1 MPRLAFIYRTDTH
14 VCDRSPASWKADYPS
29 EIWSNLEQVGK
40 FAREHH
46 ATAVL
51 DGGDYFHV
59 KSASRN
65 PHSLVVR
72 SNKLHRAYPCPT
84 FGVIGNHDVVYNNL
98 ETIDQQPLGV
108 LFSSGVFSPLVEQV
122 FEDGDLRVRVVGVP
136 YSPFRTL
143 ADITAIKK
151 KPGDTFLIAIVHQ
164 LAAADPPPS
173 VVDFFGEPV
182 FKYADLISENGPD
195 LFGFGHWHKDQGIV
209 DIGNTQFVN
218 LGAVSRG
225 ALIRENTQRTPKVA
239 LIEATKDGLRVLQL
253 PLSVAAPEDV
263 FDFERKDRQEHE
275 ETNIEQF
282 VQALQANASFDPA
295 SSIEDNL
302 HALNFAV
309 EVRDLAR
316 EYLERARAE
325 VG

>member
-1 MPRLAFIYRTDTH
+1 MPRIGFIYRTDTH
-14 VCDRSPASWKADYPS
+14 VCDRSPASWKGDYS
-29 EIWSNLEQVGK
+29 AEIFSNLEQIGK
-40 FAREHH
+40 FAIEHKVK
-46 ATAVL
+46 AVL

-65 PHSLVVR
+65 PHSIVVR
-72 SNKLHRAYPCPT
+72 SARLHRAYPCPT
-84 FGVIGNHDVVYNNL
+84 FSIIGNHDVVYNNL

-108 LFSSGVFSPLVEQV
+108 LFSSGVFQPLTEQV
-122 FEDGDLRVRVVGVP
+122 FEDGDLRVRVVGAP

-143 ADITAIKK
+143 ADLRAIKK

-173 VVDFFGEPV
+173 VEDFFGEPV
-182 FKYADLISENGPD
+182 FKYADLQSEDGPD
-195 LFGFGHWHKDQGIV
+195 VWCFGHWHKDQGVV
-209 DIGNTQFVN
+209 DIGTTQFVN

-239 LIEATKDGLRVLQL
+239 FIEAHLDAIRVLQL
-253 PLSVAAPEDV
+253 PLSVAPPEDV
-263 FDFERKDRQEHE
+263 FDFDRKERQERE

-282 VQALQANASFDPA
+282 VTALKANASFDPSA
-295 SSIEDNL
+295 SIEDNL
-302 HALNFAV
+302 QGLNFAV
-309 EVRDLAR
+309 EIRDMAR
-316 EYLERARAE
+316 EYLERARGE